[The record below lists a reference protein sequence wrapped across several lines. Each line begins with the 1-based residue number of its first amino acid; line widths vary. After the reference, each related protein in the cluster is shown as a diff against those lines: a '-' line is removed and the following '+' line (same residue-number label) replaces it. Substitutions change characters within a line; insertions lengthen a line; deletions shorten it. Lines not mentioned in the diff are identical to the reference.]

1 MRVPWLAAAAALVAL
16 APGAA
21 AQAQQAQAASAG
33 AEELEGGE
41 LGSRSDVMD
50 LEHSIGGAPWAARGS
65 VTLSLDMKKKKVALK
80 FASAT
85 TELSAE
91 EARQLRAAVSEE
103 GLAGLYRV
111 RARVAGGWMVAAQD
125 ACSLATSRFRE
136 NLRFHIDKTGALL
149 GFDLVAVDRCDA
161 QAAAEACAAA
171 SIKLLS
177 KASASIP
184 QDGHAVPKDAVAAAT
199 VAQGP
204 PPIGEDGK
212 PLVQAAPSSDEG
224 DKDKPAEEQQHFLRK
239 YWYVFVP
246 LALMS
251 LFGAPEEPAAAG
263 GAAPAGGAAAA
274 AKKKK

>member
-1 MRVPWLAAAAALVAL
+1 MRVAWLAAVAVAAAL

-21 AQAQQAQAASAG
+21 AQQAQAAGAG

-41 LGSRSDVMD
+41 LASRSEVME
-50 LEHSIGGAPWAARGS
+50 LEHSIGGAPWTGRGS

-91 EARQLRAAVSEE
+91 EARLLCAAAGAQ

-111 RARVAGGWMVAAQD
+111 RARVAGGSMVAAQD
-125 ACSLATSRFRE
+125 ACSLATSRVRE

-149 GFDLVAVDRCDA
+149 GFDLVAADRCDA
-161 QAAAEACAAA
+161 KAAAEACAAA

-184 QDGHAVPKDAVAAAT
+184 QDGHVVPKDAVAAAT

-212 PLVQAAPSSDEG
+212 PIVQPVPSSDEG
-224 DKDKPAEEQQHFLRK
+224 DKDKPVEEQQHFLRK

-246 LALMS
+246 IALMS